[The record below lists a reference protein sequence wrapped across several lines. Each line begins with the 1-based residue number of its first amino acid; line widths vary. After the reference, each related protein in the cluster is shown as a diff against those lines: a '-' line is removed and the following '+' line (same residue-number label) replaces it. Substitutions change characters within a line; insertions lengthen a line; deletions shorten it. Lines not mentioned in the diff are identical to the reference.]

1 MFHLLVEGLTIAAII
16 GAAVIAVL
24 LIKNKYQP
32 EIERTWE
39 NSREQEEEQKSL
51 LLLSDSVRVNELTYK
66 ESYKK

>member
-16 GAAVIAVL
+16 GAAIIAVL

-39 NSREQEEEQKSL
+39 NSREQEEEQKRL
-51 LLLSDSVRVNELTYK
+51 LLLSDSVRVN
-66 ESYKK
+66 